1 MVLIMSVSIILLAHA
16 AFQIRG
22 GGKII
27 YIDLEEYSDP
37 VEKADIVLV
46 THSHTDHCDPD
57 KINRVRNSS
66 TILIAPEECR
76 SKIGEVTPLK
86 PGESMAIDGIKVI
99 AVQAYNY
106 KRFRSPGKPY
116 HPKGM
121 GVGYLISV
129 EGKTIY
135 HAGDTDF
142 IPEMKELGT
151 VDVALLPTGDTY
163 TMDVKEG
170 AEAALAINPKIVIP
184 MHTWG
189 KDTAEFKKRVEAKS
203 STKVVVLQEGEEYH
217 LD

>member
-1 MVLIMSVSIILLAHA
+1 MLLAHA
-16 AFQIRG
+16 AFQIKG

-27 YIDLEEYSDP
+27 YTDLEEYSDP
-37 VEKADIVLV
+37 VGKADIIVI
-46 THSHTDHCDPD
+46 THSHTDHCDPA
-57 KINRVRNSS
+57 KISRVLHSG
-66 TILIAPEECR
+66 TVIIAPDECR
-76 SKIGEVTPLK
+76 SKIKDITPLK
-86 PGESMAIDGIKVI
+86 PGESMTINGITVK

-106 KRFRSPGKPY
+106 KRFRSPGTPY

-163 TMDVKEG
+163 TMDVVEG
-170 AEAALAINPKIVIP
+170 AEAALAINPGIAIP

-189 KDTAEFKKRVEAKS
+189 KDTTEFKKRVEAGS
-203 STKVVVLQEGEEYH
+203 STRVVILQEKEEYR

>member
-1 MVLIMSVSIILLAHA
+1 MSVSIKLLAHA

-27 YIDLEEYSDP
+27 YTDLEEYSDP
-37 VEKADIVLV
+37 VEKADIILV
-46 THSHTDHCDPD
+46 THSHTDHCDPA
-57 KINRVRNSS
+57 KINRVRSPS
-66 TILIAPEECR
+66 TVIIAPEDCR
-76 SKIGEVTPLK
+76 SKIRDITPLK
-86 PGESMAIDGIKVI
+86 PGESMTINGIKVK
-99 AVQAYNY
+99 AVHAYNY

-151 VDVALLPTGDTY
+151 IDVALLPTGDTY
-163 TMDVKEG
+163 TMDVVEG
-170 AEAALAINPKIVIP
+170 AEAALTISPHIAIP

-189 KDTAEFKKRVEAKS
+189 KDTTEFKKRVEAGS
-203 STKVVVLQEGEEYH
+203 STRVVVLKEGEEYH